1 MKGGSA
7 LSTEGGGAGKGPL
20 WWRGG
25 KRREDAGSGQWER
38 LPRTQ
43 LCFCSDTALR
53 ERERER
59 ERENVCVCVC
69 VCDWRRHRGTRAFL
83 AFPQP
88 CQDPHDPCL
97 ASPECCPQ
105 NVSVQEWV
113 GPQATEQVGRQFLM
127 GGFLAWVYRAPPL
140 NCADSPTPK
149 ARFLL
154 PLPSQS
160 SPWQL

>member
-1 MKGGSA
+1 MLGRDPFGGEEA
-7 LSTEGGGAGKGPL
+7 
-20 WWRGG
+20 RGG
-25 KRREDAGSGQWER
+25 RTLGAASGSVCPEPSFASAQ
-38 LPRTQ
+38 TQ
-43 LCFCSDTALR
+43 PSER

-59 ERENVCVCVC
+59 ERMCVCVC